1 MLPLQFVPFQ
11 TVQGGDMKPTQIHKA
26 MEILN
31 EAVRNWQTP
40 AVTIV
45 SQREGDPFKVL
56 VSCILSL
63 RTQDR
68 TTGPA
73 SARLFA
79 LAATPEKMVELSP
92 EEIEQAIYPVGFYRT
107 KSITILNIC
116 RTLLDSY
123 QGNVPNDLDELLK
136 LKGVGRKTAN
146 LVITLGFGKDGIC
159 VDTHVHRICNRWG
172 YVQTK
177 TPEETEFALR
187 KKLPRRYWLAINDLL
202 VTFGQ
207 NLCTPVSPKCSSCPL
222 AKMCDRVG
230 VRKSR

>member
-1 MLPLQFVPFQ
+1 
-11 TVQGGDMKPTQIHKA
+11 MKPTQIHEA
-26 MEILN
+26 MEILTD
-31 EAVRNWQTP
+31 AVRNWQTP

-56 VSCILSL
+56 ISCILSL

-73 SARLFA
+73 STRLFA
-79 LAATPEKMVELSP
+79 LADTPEKMVELLP
-92 EEIEQAIYPVGFYRT
+92 DEIEQAIYPVGFYHT
-107 KSITILNIC
+107 KSVTILNIC
-116 RTLLDSY
+116 RTLLDNY
-123 QGNVPNDLDELLK
+123 QGKVPDDLDELLK

-146 LVITLGFGKDGIC
+146 LVITLGFGKEGIC

-172 YVQTK
+172 YVVTK

-187 KKLPRRYWLAINDLL
+187 KKLPRRYWLTVNDLL

-222 AKMCDRVG
+222 AKMCDRLG
-230 VRKSR
+230 VVKSR